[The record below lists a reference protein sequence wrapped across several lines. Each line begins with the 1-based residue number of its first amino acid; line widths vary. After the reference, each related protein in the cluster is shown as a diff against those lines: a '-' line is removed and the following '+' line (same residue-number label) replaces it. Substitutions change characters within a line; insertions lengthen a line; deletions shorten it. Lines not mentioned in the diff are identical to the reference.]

1 MTYWQNVN
9 VNMQNIKL
17 QNMIS
22 YVFISDK
29 NMIEDLVLPDYST
42 LEGVF
47 LLYCS
52 YRNLPQI

>member
-1 MTYWQNVN
+1 
-9 VNMQNIKL
+9 MQNIKL